1 MEGFIIAIVIALIGR
16 MFAGGNKEQEQTKDA
31 MPPFGNQSKPA
42 QTEVI
47 PDPPKRP
54 SFERKTFTSLEDFTK
69 EIFGQLNE
77 KAEQTSAENTV
88 KDEAVQRVF
97 EPETSTVNTR
107 ANLERTSDRKSTRPE
122 FAASRPI
129 VQKEMTKAKDY
140 IQIPSTQQ
148 QLVQAIIASE
158 IIGEPKAR
166 QTRRIQ

>member
-1 MEGFIIAIVIALIGR
+1 MEGLIVAIVIALIGR
-16 MFAGGNKEQEQTKDA
+16 MFAGGNKEQEQPKDS

-69 EIFGQLNE
+69 EVFGQLNE
-77 KAEQTSAENTV
+77 KAEQTSAEKTV
-88 KDEAVQRVF
+88 TQVF
-97 EPETSTVNTR
+97 EPETSTVTTR
-107 ANLERTSDRKSTRPE
+107 PKLEKLSERKSTRPE
-122 FAASRPI
+122 LAASRPI
-129 VQKEMTKAKDY
+129 IQREMAKAQEY
-140 IQIPSTQQ
+140 VQIPRTQK